1 MSRSIASSPGAAAAV
16 AALVLM
22 LSACRDAQQSS
33 MPSTEDPAAPTS
45 ATGPVEAAPA
55 PMPEEAQ
62 AMPGPTTTIV
72 PDDVVVSTN
81 EPFWNARVED
91 GEVVL
96 TGAGQPERRLTV
108 ESAQVT
114 GDFSTIR
121 ASDANGNLLIE
132 VRSEAC
138 QDSMSGAEY
147 PFTGSLAF
155 DGGAAIMGCA
165 RPASMPTPGEPGA
178 EGDDDRI
185 PVAFHG
191 RWAPDAQACAKPA
204 SSIEGVTIAAGSLRF
219 HESTAVPTV
228 VEQVDQDTVRV
239 TAEYRG
245 EGQQWSA
252 VRTLELLGGG
262 RLAITADGSRVE
274 RVRCGG

>member
-1 MSRSIASSPGAAAAV
+1 MSRSIVSISAVAAV

-22 LSACRDAQQSS
+22 LPACRDAQQSS
-33 MPSTEDPAAPTS
+33 MPATDDAAAPTA
-45 ATGPVEAAPA
+45 ATEPTGAGPV
-55 PMPEEAQ
+55 PMPEEEAP
-62 AMPGPTTTIV
+62 AMPGPATTMI
-72 PDDVVVSTN
+72 PDDIVVSTN

-108 ESAQVT
+108 ESVQVT

-138 QDSMSGAEY
+138 QDSMSGAGY

-155 DGGAAIMGCA
+155 DGGAAIPGCA
-165 RPASMPTPGEPGA
+165 RPASMPPPGEPGTEA
-178 EGDDDRI
+178 DDDEI
-185 PVAFHG
+185 PIAFHG
-191 RWAPDAQACAKPA
+191 RWAPDARACAKPA
-204 SSIEGVTIAAGSLRF
+204 SSIGGVTVAAGSLRF
-219 HESTAVPTV
+219 HESMAVPTA
-228 VEQVDQDTVRV
+228 VERVDGDTVRV
-239 TAEYRG
+239 TADYQG
-245 EGQQWSA
+245 EGQRWSA
-252 VRTLELLGGG
+252 VRTLELLDGD
-262 RLAITADGSRVE
+262 RLAITAEGDRIE